1 MKKILIRMKDES
13 IKFVIKL
20 WNLNWEAKLGIFIL
34 LPPIWS
40 VYSFF
45 FIYDM
50 RRMINFTG
58 FSIWI
63 GDYRY
68 KTYIEPLAYVYLG
81 LMAIAGA
88 YLIRSNQHSKN
99 DK

>member
-1 MKKILIRMKDES
+1 
-13 IKFVIKL
+13 
-20 WNLNWEAKLGIFIL
+20 
-34 LPPIWS
+34 
-40 VYSFF
+40 
-45 FIYDM
+45 
-50 RRMINFTG
+50 MINFTG

>member
-1 MKKILIRMKDES
+1 MKKILIKMKDES

-20 WNLNWEAKLGIFIL
+20 WNLNWETKLGIFIL

-45 FIYDM
+45 YDEQSIYD
-50 RRMINFTG
+50 FT
-58 FSIWI
+58 
-63 GDYRY
+63 
-68 KTYIEPLAYVYLG
+68 VYLG

-88 YLIRSNQHSKN
+88 YLIKSNRPNKN
-99 DK
+99 NK